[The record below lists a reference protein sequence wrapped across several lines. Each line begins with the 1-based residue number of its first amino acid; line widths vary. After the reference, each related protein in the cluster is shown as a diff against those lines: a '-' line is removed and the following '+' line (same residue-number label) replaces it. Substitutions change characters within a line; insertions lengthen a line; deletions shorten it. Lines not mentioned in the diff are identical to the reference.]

1 MRDLT
6 FSVYKKLLNLLKD
19 KNYEFSTTNSWLEYR
34 KMIMLRHDVDSWP
47 KNALQMAKIE
57 NELGIKAIYYFRV
70 KRISL
75 NLTILHQIKE
85 LGHEIGYHYEDLCDL
100 SGDIDLAY
108 QRFIQN
114 LRFLRKYAKIETI
127 AMHGRPLSKW
137 DSKDIWNKYSYK
149 ELGVQFEPYL
159 DIDYSK
165 VAYLTDTAG
174 CWNGEK
180 YSVRDNVKS
189 IFNVPASTTYDLLEL
204 LTKDEIPNKLLINVH
219 PARWN
224 DNLFK
229 WMLRK
234 YLLTLP
240 KLKIK
245 EFIKKVRNKK

>member
-6 FSVYKKLLNLLKD
+6 LDLYRDLLLSFKTEGYNFITTCIFSSEAKLL
-19 KNYEFSTTNSWLEYR
+19 
-34 KMIMLRHDVDSWP
+34 MLRHDVDSWP
-47 KNALQMAKIE
+47 RNALQMAMIE

-70 KRISL
+70 KKISL
-75 NLTILHQIKE
+75 DLKILQQIRE

-100 SGDIDLAY
+100 HGDIDLAY
-108 QRFIQN
+108 QRFLKN
-114 LRFLRKYAKIETI
+114 LYYLRKYCEVKTI

-149 ELGVQFEPYL
+149 ELGIKFEPYL

-174 CWNGEK
+174 CWDGEK

-189 IFNVPASTTYDLLEL
+189 VFHIPASTTFDLIKL
-204 LTKDEIPNKLLINVH
+204 LARDEIPNNLLINIH

-224 DNLFK
+224 DNLVK
-229 WMLRK
+229 WMFRK
-234 YLLTLP
+234 YILTIP
-240 KLKIK
+240 KLKAK

>member
-6 FSVYKKLLNLLKD
+6 LSLYRNLLLSFQKEGYNFITACLFSSEDKLL
-19 KNYEFSTTNSWLEYR
+19 
-34 KMIMLRHDVDSWP
+34 MLRHDVDSWP

-57 NELGIKAIYYFRV
+57 NKLGIKAIYYFRV

-75 NLTILHQIKE
+75 NLTILRQIKE

-108 QRFIQN
+108 QRFIKN

-149 ELGVQFEPYL
+149 ELGIQFEPYL

-174 CWNGEK
+174 CWDGEK

-189 IFNVPASTTYDLLEL
+189 IFNISASTTYELLEL
-204 LTKDEIPNKLLINVH
+204 LAKGEIPNKLLINVH

-229 WMLRK
+229 WMIRK